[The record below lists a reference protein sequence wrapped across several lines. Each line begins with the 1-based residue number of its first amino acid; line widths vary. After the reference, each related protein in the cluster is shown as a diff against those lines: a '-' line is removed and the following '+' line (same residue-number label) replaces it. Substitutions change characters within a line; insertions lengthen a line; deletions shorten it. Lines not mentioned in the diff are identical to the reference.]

1 MDEKVLIGVRIVGLM
16 NGLEIIGKVYE
27 TDSYYYIK
35 NGGILIPTAQ
45 NQLGLAKWLPYAKT
59 EKGVPLNRDNVMYI
73 VEATDEVANEYNTA
87 FGSGIVVP
95 TPLTSGVIG
104 NTDGPP
110 LKFTTD

>member
-1 MDEKVLIGVRIVGLM
+1 MDENVLIGVRIVGLM

-27 TDSYYYIK
+27 TDSHYHIK
-35 NGGILIPTAQ
+35 NGGILIPTSQ
-45 NQLGLAKWLPYAKT
+45 NQLGLAPWLPYAKT

-73 VEATDEVANEYNTA
+73 VEAEDEVTNQYNTA
-87 FGSGIVVP
+87 FGSGIVIP
-95 TPLTSGVIG
+95 TPSTSGVIG